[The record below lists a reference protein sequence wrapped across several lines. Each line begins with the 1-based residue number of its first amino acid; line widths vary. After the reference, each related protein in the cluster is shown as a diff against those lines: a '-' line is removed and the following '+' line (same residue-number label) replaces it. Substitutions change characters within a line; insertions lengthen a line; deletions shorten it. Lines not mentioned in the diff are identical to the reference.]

1 MRAVASLKIFRWK
14 VLDEKVQKSYVS
26 WHLRLI
32 QRKANSWE
40 TCIFCVMQWTWSSQW
55 KVLLIKCREN
65 LGQLAWMK
73 FIFIVNLY
81 SFPPTTGPPG
91 KSFLPQGKSF
101 APFHA
106 EQLPKLPHIF
116 LLTPL
121 FWGYL
126 NSKVRINKM
135 INNLDYH
142 PCYSRL
148 ASRTHPF
155 IFHKLPRVLD
165 LSPERL
171 LNFL

>member
-101 APFHA
+101 AP
-106 EQLPKLPHIF
+106 
-116 LLTPL
+116 
-121 FWGYL
+121 
-126 NSKVRINKM
+126 
-135 INNLDYH
+135 
-142 PCYSRL
+142 
-148 ASRTHPF
+148 
-155 IFHKLPRVLD
+155 LPRRTTSKTPTYFSVD
-165 LSPERL
+165 PS
-171 LNFL
+171 FLRISQLQG